1 MDTYPYFI
9 IKFIEN
15 KEEKQ
20 LITETYSLVPSLLE
34 IEKRGAEIIEI
45 EDNTEETYTKEEI
58 LNLEKVKIEKLYDG
72 KNTLLEIYDLAYHH
86 FRELFDKNV
95 LTQEVYEQYIDTL
108 NKIRQ
113 KTKQVEEFKKMV
125 IELFI
130 S

>member
-58 LNLEKVKIEKLYDG
+58 LNLEKVKIEKLYEG